1 MSEPGSLIRTLSGR
15 QSARNFHS
23 YVINE
28 VGLAIVSGAMPVSS
42 ILPNDAEMMDRFGV
56 SRTVLREALKTLE
69 AKGLVEARAKVGT
82 RVLPQARWS
91 LFDRQVLSWALEG
104 GPSPA
109 LVRSFLVVRRS
120 LEAEA
125 AALAAVHRDNESMR
139 LLHYWLNQRSL
150 MAEQPEPF
158 ALAEFEIHRGIA
170 ETTANPEPRRGA
182 RVADSSLSPRS
193 SPIALT
199 LSKPSSPAP
208 ALVNSIV
215 PATAPAPNAP
225 EPPPRVTR
233 AEASRSGARADSG
246 TKPKNG
252 SAIGTPSSMT
262 RLRLVALP
270 PSARKVTPCADGLAE
285 RLSDR
290 RNCWKPATPDS
301 ASSIR
306 PEAADCKAARS
317 KVWTS

>member
-28 VGLAIVSGAMPVSS
+28 VGLAIVSGAMPVGS

-104 GPSPA
+104 GPAPA
-109 LVRSFLVVRRS
+109 FVRSFLVVRRS

-125 AALAAVHRDNESMR
+125 ATLAAAHRDNETMR
-139 LLHYWLNQRSL
+139 MLHYWHNQRSL
-150 MAEQPEPF
+150 MAQQPEPF

-170 ETTANPEPRRGA
+170 ESSANPF
-182 RVADSSLSPRS
+182 L
-193 SPIALT
+193 
-199 LSKPSSPAP
+199 
-208 ALVNSIV
+208 
-215 PATAPAPNAP
+215 
-225 EPPPRVTR
+225 R
-233 AEASRSGARADSG
+233 AA
-246 TKPKNG
+246 
-252 SAIGTPSSMT
+252 SAIMEFGVALSVKAQIGPDLLVPEGGLAQPKAPLYADLLSAIETGNPDIA
-262 RLRLVALP
+262 RLRMGQIVAVDDI
-270 PSARKVTPCADGLAE
+270 AVLA
-285 RLSDR
+285 
-290 RNCWKPATPDS
+290 AFG
-301 ASSIR
+301 A
-306 PEAADCKAARS
+306 
-317 KVWTS
+317 

>member
-15 QSARNFHS
+15 QSARNYHS

-109 LVRSFLVVRRS
+109 FVHSFLVVRRN

-125 AALAAVHRDNESMR
+125 AVLAAVHRDNESMR
-139 LLHYWLNQRSL
+139 MLHYWLNQRSL

-158 ALAEFEIHRGIA
+158 ALAEFEIHRGVA
-170 ETTANPEPRRGA
+170 ETSANPFLRAASGIMEFGVALSVKA
-182 RVADSSLSPRS
+182 RIGP
-193 SPIALT
+193 ALT
-199 LSKPSSPAP
+199 
-208 ALVNSIV
+208 V
-215 PATAPAPNAP
+215 PDGGLAQQKTQHY
-225 EPPPRVTR
+225 
-233 AEASRSGARADSG
+233 ADLL
-246 TKPKNG
+246 
-252 SAIGTPSSMT
+252 SAIETGNADVA
-262 RLRLVALP
+262 RLRMAQIVA
-270 PSARKVTPCADGLAE
+270 VD
-285 RLSDR
+285 
-290 RNCWKPATPDS
+290 
-301 ASSIR
+301 
-306 PEAADCKAARS
+306 EAATLA
-317 KVWTS
+317 TFG